1 MRVTAMSPEQI
12 MDQWEAL
19 RTVKNLMGK
28 YVNCRL
34 LNRVEDLWPLFWSK
48 TMPDVSLG
56 LNDGYYVGP
65 EAIQGYFQAVRD
77 GNMKKAKLLQASLPD
92 RLGSLS
98 DEELYGVGPFHVHPL
113 GSPVIEVAED
123 GKTAKGIW
131 HCMGAYAD
139 VGTDG
144 PSSSW
149 LWGYYAGDF
158 ILEDGQWRIWHLLF
172 LRDVDHTCGES
183 WAEPE
188 RPREILPEFA
198 AMAEYRVP
206 EPTVKK
212 TQWTLYA
219 PRRPHLAPPRIP
231 EPYDTFDHT
240 FSYGAEGG
248 IL

>member
-19 RTVKNLMGK
+19 RAVKNLMGK

-98 DEELYGVGPFHVHPL
+98 DEKLYGVGPFHVHPL

-158 ILEDGQWRIWHLLF
+158 ILEDGQWKIWHMQW
-172 LRDVDHTCGES
+172 LRNVDVQCGTPFGQT
-183 WAEPE
+183 PE
-188 RPREILPEFA
+188 QFPEVEA
-198 AMAEYRVP
+198 YADMADFRMP
-206 EPTVKK
+206 EPTVKAVLMENYY
-212 TQWTLYA
+212 TD
-219 PRRPHLAPPRIP
+219 RPFTKSPKVP
-231 EPYDTFDHT
+231 EPYETFADT
-240 FSYGAEGG
+240 FSYGM
-248 IL
+248 